1 MDIKQIQADVQQGI
15 SDTELIFTTLGDSFP
30 KLLSVL
36 VKSGN
41 SSLPA
46 LQELLERIGTGFLSL
61 GDEETIFFAEYNR
74 RNNEL
79 FNNLSNKMIALDSIN
94 ERVSAIRADS
104 EELEIISLNAMVISI
119 KSGEKGR
126 AFSCITENLKKLSA
140 RMISLSNE
148 LIMDERNLLR
158 KNEDLKNSFA
168 SLLDVQKQISTVE
181 YGASGSELR
190 EAVDKAS
197 VILAEK
203 YEMALGIKGP
213 IQEAMSGIQIQDI
226 IRQSSDQIRIALE
239 DIVNL
244 EPVSSSEAR
253 LDQLTM
259 AIELVQVCLRILN
272 DITNHLDSSLAIFTD
287 SWKKVNSI
295 LDQVEKFRLGFITEF
310 LDASNKKGS
319 SLTSLLHRL
328 DSGFSSYISRI
339 SMYQQGQKTMV
350 RDSTTIV
357 REVKH
362 LRTLFE
368 TIKPII
374 ARLQHVR
381 ITQQI
386 EVAKNPAINAVK
398 DTVDHMSELI
408 MQADVRVQET
418 RKELELFIESIEAIT
433 TAFSDDAESDN
444 RELERIKQEKTAFF
458 NAMKLLQDELYAA
471 VQHLEVYPA
480 SFQRMCEDVNAQLAT
495 LARVRDMFKRSTNE
509 LESFLESS
517 SAERSKLLSSLGI
530 ASWSIHNETL
540 RRLVERFTITSHK
553 EAAGKIGGFD
563 VEKSGLEGI
572 ESGDVTLFF

>member
-36 VKSGN
+36 VKSGS

-46 LQELLERIGTGFLSL
+46 LQELLGRIGSGFLSF

-148 LIMDERNLLR
+148 LILDERNLLR

-168 SLLDVQKQISTVE
+168 SLLDVQKQILTVE
-181 YGASGSELR
+181 YGASGSEIR

-213 IQEAMSGIQIQDI
+213 IQDAMSGIQIQDI

-259 AIELVQVCLRILN
+259 AI
-272 DITNHLDSSLAIFTD
+272 
-287 SWKKVNSI
+287 
-295 LDQVEKFRLGFITEF
+295 
-310 LDASNKKGS
+310 
-319 SLTSLLHRL
+319 
-328 DSGFSSYISRI
+328 
-339 SMYQQGQKTMV
+339 
-350 RDSTTIV
+350 
-357 REVKH
+357 
-362 LRTLFE
+362 
-368 TIKPII
+368 
-374 ARLQHVR
+374 
-381 ITQQI
+381 
-386 EVAKNPAINAVK
+386 
-398 DTVDHMSELI
+398 
-408 MQADVRVQET
+408 
-418 RKELELFIESIEAIT
+418 
-433 TAFSDDAESDN
+433 
-444 RELERIKQEKTAFF
+444 
-458 NAMKLLQDELYAA
+458 
-471 VQHLEVYPA
+471 
-480 SFQRMCEDVNAQLAT
+480 
-495 LARVRDMFKRSTNE
+495 
-509 LESFLESS
+509 
-517 SAERSKLLSSLGI
+517 
-530 ASWSIHNETL
+530 
-540 RRLVERFTITSHK
+540 
-553 EAAGKIGGFD
+553 
-563 VEKSGLEGI
+563 
-572 ESGDVTLFF
+572 